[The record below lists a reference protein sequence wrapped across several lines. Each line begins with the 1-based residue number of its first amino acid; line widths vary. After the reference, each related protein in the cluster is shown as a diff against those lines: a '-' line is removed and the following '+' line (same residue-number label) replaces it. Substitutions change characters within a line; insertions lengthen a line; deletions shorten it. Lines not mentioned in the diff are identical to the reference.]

1 MITKQKTNQINKNPT
16 DFKAS
21 DLKEKHEIAASI
33 QKVTSRRAIIF
44 FKNKT
49 CHFPQFYE
57 IFHSFFRL
65 DLEFHSSDRIRENEP
80 TRLNHF
86 N

>member
-49 CHFPQFYE
+49 SQFP
-57 IFHSFFRL
+57 
-65 DLEFHSSDRIRENEP
+65 
-80 TRLNHF
+80 
-86 N
+86 